1 MTSAATFAT
10 PHLASATLRRGFGDC
25 SRPGARRFRCDDV
38 ERPQYQQTGACYYS
52 MTGHSIPLSLQM
64 GSRMKA
70 TSMEDPEQEDQ
81 IKGNGWLRKH
91 DEPQFAGLGEYTAW
105 IVGTKQSPSPGSAG
119 VSCAGWFVRK
129 NDDSEL
135 PVRHARTSDTS
146 DSDEQRAGIAAVLR
160 CLETLPR
167 QANIR
172 IFDSCRV
179 DQRWD
184 QRRHGTMAERRLEED
199 HQDEAQRLGNMG
211 ASHQNPQ

>member
-1 MTSAATFAT
+1 
-10 PHLASATLRRGFGDC
+10 
-25 SRPGARRFRCDDV
+25 
-38 ERPQYQQTGACYYS
+38 
-52 MTGHSIPLSLQM
+52 
-64 GSRMKA
+64 MKA

-172 IFDSCRV
+172 ISTRAEWISDGINGGMEQWQREDWKKTTKTKRNGWEIWEQVIKIRNDEGITLSAEHRAKDDTTFDRLRNWARV
-179 DQRWD
+179 MSKKKSDELGVQKGDHIAHRKG
-184 QRRHGTMAERRLEED
+184 RRRTSSPD
-199 HQDEAQRLGNMG
+199 DN
-211 ASHQNPQ
+211 